1 MNPYERNIMTTLRQ
15 WRQELTLI
23 QDDIL
28 KVDQTYTA
36 FKPSPKHY
44 DNVMEMMK
52 HIAQVRE
59 DYEIARRRLVGKL
72 EVHCLRA
79 PFV

>member
-1 MNPYERNIMTTLRQ
+1 MNTLHQ
-15 WRQELTLI
+15 WRQELTPI

-28 KVDQTYTA
+28 KLDQTYAA
-36 FKPSPKHY
+36 FKPSPTQY
-44 DNVMEMMK
+44 ENVMEMMK

-72 EVHCLRA
+72 EIHCLRA